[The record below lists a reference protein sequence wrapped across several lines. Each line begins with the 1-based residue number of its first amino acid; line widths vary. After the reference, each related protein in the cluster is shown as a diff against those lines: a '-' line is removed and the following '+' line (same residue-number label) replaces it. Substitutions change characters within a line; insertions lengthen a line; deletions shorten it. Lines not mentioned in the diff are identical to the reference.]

1 MIGWMELSDKRMDNI
16 QVTLMLDRSLRMK
29 PGGEKSRVRTVITN
43 CKNFLIRL
51 RTKYLD
57 IKTLETTEEAS
68 KTT

>member
-16 QVTLMLDRSLRMK
+16 QETLMLDQSLRMK
-29 PGGEKSRVRTVITN
+29 PGEKSRVRTVITN
-43 CKNFLIRL
+43 CRNFLIRL

>member
-1 MIGWMELSDKRMDNI
+1 
-16 QVTLMLDRSLRMK
+16 MLDRSLRMK
-29 PGGEKSRVRTVITN
+29 PGGKKCRVKTVITN
-43 CKNFLIRL
+43 CRNFLIRL